1 LASAERLP
9 RRLLASA
16 LATPPQEFEPFICAV
31 FAPRLFFL
39 SLPICQPQRVSAF
52 RTNMASEAMEPVST
66 RAMPQEDLTDEQME
80 EMLAQATTR
89 LREKEESN
97 MFKTETPQ
105 KYTFPKMNAGE
116 LEKPYVVTKGHIA
129 EADKARL
136 IDQKH
141 RQTDSL
147 IRKVED
153 PVTARKLAAE
163 VRSHYF
169 STPIMSMRKIS
180 QIFPRAESGHRF
192 GTLLPN

>member
-1 LASAERLP
+1 
-9 RRLLASA
+9 
-16 LATPPQEFEPFICAV
+16 
-31 FAPRLFFL
+31 
-39 SLPICQPQRVSAF
+39 
-52 RTNMASEAMEPVST
+52 
-66 RAMPQEDLTDEQME
+66 MPQEDLTDEQME

-180 QIFPRAESGHRF
+180 QFSLEQSRGTVLVLFCQTESLFIHSYSETLPPHCLAQSTISIGASADIVTSKRKQLLAHSGTTCRARILHPSSRETCSC
-192 GTLLPN
+192 